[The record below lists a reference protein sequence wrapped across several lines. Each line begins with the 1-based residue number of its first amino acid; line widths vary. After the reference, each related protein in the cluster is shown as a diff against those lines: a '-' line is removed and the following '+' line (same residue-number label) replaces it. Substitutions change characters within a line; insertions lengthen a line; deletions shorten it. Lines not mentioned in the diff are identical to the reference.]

1 MTPNEIMELQQKA
14 QFKYARYYHTS
25 AVRRRKIRDQKIQ
38 STIAQT
44 KAIAELLESAP
55 KLSEYDE
62 VMNIFNPML
71 VFFQNALNSQYLK

>member
-44 KAIAELLESAP
+44 KAIAELVESAP

-62 VMNIFNPML
+62 VINVSTKKL
-71 VFFQNALNSQYLK
+71 

>member
-25 AVRRRKIRDQKIQ
+25 AIRRRKIRDQKIL

-44 KAIAELLESAP
+44 KAIAALLESAP
-55 KLSEYDE
+55 KLNEYDE
-62 VMNIFNPML
+62 VMN
-71 VFFQNALNSQYLK
+71 VFIKISVC

>member
-25 AVRRRKIRDQKIQ
+25 AVRRRRIRDLKIT

-55 KLSEYDE
+55 KLNEYDE
-62 VMNIFNPML
+62 VYFKKNNDLFSTIL
-71 VFFQNALNSQYLK
+71 IIR

>member
-25 AVRRRKIRDQKIQ
+25 AVRRRRIRDLKIT

-55 KLSEYDE
+55 KLDEYDE
-62 VMNIFNPML
+62 V
-71 VFFQNALNSQYLK
+71 YLKK

>member
-25 AVRRRKIRDQKIQ
+25 AVRRRKIRDNKIT

-55 KLSEYDE
+55 KLHEYDE
-62 VMNIFNPML
+62 VIKIENKNK
-71 VFFQNALNSQYLK
+71 Y